1 MRGTP
6 RLPLA
11 GLLEKVT
18 WKGNVVM
25 MFLCVDLFTSM
36 WFLAVNNTAD
46 SWIGIANYVAVTN
59 ALNDIRFHWL
69 LTLPPVVV

>member
-1 MRGTP
+1 
-6 RLPLA
+6 
-11 GLLEKVT
+11 
-18 WKGNVVM
+18 M